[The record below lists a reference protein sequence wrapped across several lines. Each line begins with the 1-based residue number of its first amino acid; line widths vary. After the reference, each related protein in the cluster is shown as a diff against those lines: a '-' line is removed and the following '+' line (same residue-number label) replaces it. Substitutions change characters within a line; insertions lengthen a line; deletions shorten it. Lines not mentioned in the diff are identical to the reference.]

1 MAAHSS
7 VLAWGIPWTEEP
19 GRILS
24 MGSQRV
30 RHDLVTKQQQTKAF
44 YAGKL
49 CDHTYFSEKAL
60 WQPHCE
66 GCIAEGQDWGMGSEG
81 EGIKSDTKV
90 LSLARTPGMVI
101 LSIKPGNT

>member
-1 MAAHSS
+1 
-7 VLAWGIPWTEEP
+7 
-19 GRILS
+19 

-66 GCIAEGQDWGMGSEG
+66 GCIAEGQVVSEG
-81 EGIKSDTKV
+81 AWKRG
-90 LSLARTPGMVI
+90 LSLLGKDVAMYLFSHVI
-101 LSIKPGNT
+101 SC